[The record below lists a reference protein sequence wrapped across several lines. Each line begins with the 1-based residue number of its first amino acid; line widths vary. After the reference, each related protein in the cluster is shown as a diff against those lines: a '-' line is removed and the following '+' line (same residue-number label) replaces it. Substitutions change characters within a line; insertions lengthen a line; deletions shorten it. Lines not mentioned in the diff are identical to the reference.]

1 MLMSLLSPEFIDTY
15 KSKTSPWGFGG
26 LGEVVYLRTYSRPI
40 EELGRNETW
49 TETITRAINGAVEIG
64 TPLTQEEAEKLFDHM
79 FNLRCSLSGRALW
92 QLGTP
97 LVKKFN
103 ATSLNNCYFTNI
115 ESIEDFE
122 LLFEYLM
129 LGGGVGFSV
138 ERSKIHELPK
148 VKTGV
153 TITHERSNDA
163 DIIVPDSRQGWKRL
177 LHAVLKSFFDTGK
190 SFSYSTILIRE
201 FGAPL
206 KTFGGTAS
214 GPGALIDGVN
224 DICKVM
230 QNREGKK
237 LRSID
242 VLDICN
248 IIGRIVVSGSSR
260 RSAQIAIGDP
270 DDVLFIRAKNW
281 STGTIPAW
289 RANSNNS
296 IYADAYE
303 EIMPE
308 LWKGYDGS
316 GEPYGLVNRKLAR
329 SFGRLGER
337 AVDNSIEGFNPCAE
351 IGLADGESCNLSTIF
366 LPNVESLAQLK
377 EISTLLYKVQKQIT
391 RLEYPYSKTTE
402 IVRKN
407 ARLGQSITGVLQV
420 SEDKVAW
427 LDEAYKHLKAY
438 DEAYSQERGW
448 PASVRLTT
456 VQPSGTLSLLPG
468 VTPGIHPG
476 YARFYIRR
484 VRFGASD
491 PLVEA
496 CRKRGYKVQWD
507 IGIDGREDHT
517 RYVVDFP
524 CTSPDGAVLAA
535 NMTAVDQLEWVKKM
549 QTVWAD
555 NAVSV
560 TVYYRKEEL
569 PAIQEWL
576 SKNYDKGV
584 KSVSFLLH
592 SDHNFPL
599 PPYEEIAE
607 EQYEKLLA
615 KVDFTVPLQTF
626 TGEMLDLDNCAT
638 GACPVR

>member
-1 MLMSLLSPEFIDTY
+1 MTLLDQSFVDSY
-15 KSKTSPWGFGG
+15 SQKQAPWGFNGM
-26 LGEVVYLRTYSRPI
+26 GEVVFLRTYSRKKDD
-40 EELGRNETW
+40 GTNETW
-49 TETITRAINGAVEIG
+49 TETLQRVINGAHEIG
-64 TPLTQEEAEKLFDHM
+64 VDYTKEEAEALFDHC
-79 FNLRCSLSGRALW
+79 FNLRCSFSGRSLW

-97 LVKKFN
+97 LVQKFN

-115 ESIEDFE
+115 EKIEDFE

-177 LHAVLKSFFDTGK
+177 LHAVLKSYFDTGK

-214 GPGALIDGVN
+214 GPGALIDGIA

-260 RSAQIAIGDP
+260 RSAQIAMGDP

-281 STGTIPAW
+281 SSGNVPGW

-296 IYADAYE
+296 IYADYYE

-308 LWKGYDGS
+308 LWKGYDGT
-316 GEPYGLVNRKLAR
+316 GEPYGLLNRRLAR
-329 SFGRLGER
+329 KYGRLGE
-337 AVDNSIEGFNPCAE
+337 AKTDNSIDGFNPCAE
-351 IGLADGESCNLSTIF
+351 IALADGESCNLATIF
-366 LPNVESLAQLK
+366 LPNVESLEQFT
-377 EISTLLYKVQKQIT
+377 EISRLLYKTQKQIT
-391 RLEYPYSKTTE
+391 RMAYPYEKTTN
-402 IVRKN
+402 IVSKN
-407 ARLGQSITGVLQV
+407 ARLGQSVTGILQCGPEKL
-420 SEDKVAW
+420 SW
-427 LDEAYKHLKAY
+427 LSPAYEYLQSFDAS
-438 DEAYSQERGW
+438 YSKERGW
-448 PASVRLTT
+448 PTSVRLTT

-468 VTPGIHPG
+468 VTPGIHPA
-476 YARFYIRR
+476 YAQYYIRR
-484 VRFGASD
+484 VRFGAAD
-491 PLVEA
+491 PLVEGL
-496 CRKRGYKVQWD
+496 RKRGHKVVWD

-517 RYVVDFP
+517 KYVVEFP
-524 CTSPDGAVLAA
+524 CMSPEGSVLAA
-535 NMTAVDQLEWVKKM
+535 DMTAVEQLEWVKKM
-549 QTVWAD
+549 QTEWAD

-569 PAIQEWL
+569 TEIQDWL
-576 SKNYDKGV
+576 SKNYDKSV

-592 SDHNFPL
+592 ADHNFPL
-599 PPYEEIAE
+599 PPYEETTKE
-607 EQYEKLLA
+607 NYEKMLA
-615 KVDFTVPLQTF
+615 KIDSTIPLQQTTF
-626 TGEMLDLDNCAT
+626 LGDLELDNCAT
-638 GACPVR
+638 GACPIK

>member
-1 MLMSLLSPEFIDTY
+1 MTLLSQDFIDTY
-15 KSKTSPWGFGG
+15 KDKTSPWGFGG

-49 TETITRAINGAVEIG
+49 TETLVRAINGAADIG
-64 TPLTQEEAEKLFDHM
+64 TPLNVFEAEALFDHM

-115 ESIEDFE
+115 EKVEDFE

-138 ERSKIHELPK
+138 ERSKIHDLPK
-148 VKTGV
+148 VKAV
-153 TITHERSNDA
+153 VSITHERSNDA

-177 LHAVLKSFFDTGK
+177 LHSVLKSYFDTGK

-214 GPGALIDGVN
+214 GPGALIEGIN

-281 STGTIPAW
+281 STGAIPAW

-296 IYADAYE
+296 IYADAYD
-303 EIMPE
+303 EIMQE

-329 SFGRLGER
+329 SHGRLGER
-337 AVDNSIEGFNPCAE
+337 SADNSIEGFNPCAE
-351 IGLADGESCNLSTIF
+351 IGLSDGESCNLSTIF
-366 LPNVESLAQLK
+366 LPNVESLEQLK
-377 EISTLLYKVQKQIT
+377 EISTLLYKIQKQIT
-391 RLEYPYSKTTE
+391 RLDYPYAKTNE
-402 IVRKN
+402 IVKKN

-420 SEDKVAW
+420 PEEKVAW
-427 LDEAYKHLKAY
+427 LDDAYKHLKEY
-438 DEAYSQERGW
+438 DEAYSKEKGW
-448 PASVRLTT
+448 PTSVRLTT

-476 YARFYIRR
+476 FARFYIRR

-491 PLVEA
+491 PLVDA
-496 CRKRGYKVQWD
+496 CRKRGYKIQWD
-507 IGIDGREDHT
+507 IGIDGREDHM

-524 CTSPDGAVLAA
+524 CESPEGAVLAA
-535 NMTAVDQLEWVKKM
+535 EMTAIEQLEWVRKM

-569 PAIQEWL
+569 PAIQDWL
-576 SKNYDKGV
+576 SKNYDKSV

-592 SDHNFPL
+592 VDHNFSL
-599 PPYEEIAE
+599 PPYEEITE
-607 EQYEKLLA
+607 EQYKKLVG
-615 KVDFTVPLQTF
+615 KIDFSVPLQTY
-626 TGEMLDLDNCAT
+626 TGEILDLDDCAT